1 MELHLPSFQVLLTFL
16 LVFFMMFK
24 SLKKSKSKDSTR
36 KSIPGPKKLPVIGN
50 LHQIAS
56 PLPHKTMRD
65 LALKHGPLMH
75 LQLGEVSTVIVSS
88 PEVAKEVMKTHDVNF
103 SYRPAL
109 VVPKVTTYDF
119 TNIAFA
125 PHGNYWRHL
134 RKVCTTE
141 LLSASRVQSFRSI
154 REGEVL
160 NLIKTL
166 QQSNGKPIN
175 IGEKIFSMTYG
186 ITARAAFGKKC
197 KDQEIYI
204 ANITEITKLVSG
216 FCLADFYP
224 SIKGLQHFSGLKA
237 KVEKIHKKND
247 RIVENIIKEHRAR
260 RASGKGKDE
269 FEVEE
274 DLVDVLL
281 RIQEEDE
288 FTLED
293 KNIKSV
299 ILDVF
304 GAGSETS
311 STTVEWAMSEMMKHP
326 RVMRE
331 AQAEVRR
338 VFKEKGNVD
347 ETGLHELK
355 YLKAVIRET
364 FRMRPS
370 VPLLLPRECNQACE
384 INGYKVAAKT
394 RVLINAWA
402 LGRDPDYWNEPDKF
416 YPERFLNSS
425 IDYMGTNFEFI
436 PFGAGRRIC
445 PGILFAAPNLE
456 LPLAQLLF
464 HFDWKLPDGIK
475 AEDLEMTEV
484 FGMTVKRKNDLVLVP
499 TPYHGSTIVH

>member
-1 MELHLPSFQVLLTFL
+1 MELQLPSFPVLLSFF
-16 LVFFMMFK
+16 LVFLIVIK
-24 SLKKSKSKDSTR
+24 SLKKSQAKNSNR
-36 KSIPGPKKLPVIGN
+36 KPIPGPRKLPVIGN
-50 LHQIAS
+50 MHQIAT

-88 PEVAKEVMKTHDVNF
+88 PEVAKEVTKTHDIHF

-109 VVPKVTTYDF
+109 DVPKITTYDF
-119 TNIAFA
+119 TNVAFA
-125 PHGNYWRHL
+125 PYGNYWRYL

-141 LLSASRVQSFRSI
+141 LLSATRVQSFRSI
-154 REGEVL
+154 REEEVL
-160 NLIKTL
+160 NLIKMVNK
-166 QQSNGKPIN
+166 SAGKPFN
-175 IGEKIFSMTYG
+175 LGEKIFSMTYG
-186 ITARAAFGKKC
+186 IVARAAFGQKC

-204 ANITEITKLVSG
+204 ASITELTKLLSG
-216 FCLADFYP
+216 FSLPDFFP
-224 SIKGLQHFSGLKA
+224 SVKVLQLFSGIKT
-237 KVEKIHKKND
+237 KVQKMHKEND
-247 RIVENIIKEHRAR
+247 KIVENIIKEHRER
-260 RASGKGKDE
+260 RAREKGRVAE
-269 FEVEE
+269 AQE

-281 RIQEEDE
+281 RIQEENE
-288 FTLED
+288 FPLGD
-293 KNIKSV
+293 KNIKAV

-311 STTVEWAMSEMMKHP
+311 STTVEWALSEMLKNP
-326 RVMRE
+326 RVMKE

-338 VFKEKGNVD
+338 VFGAKGNVD

-384 INGYKVAAKT
+384 INGYEVAPKT

-416 YPERFLNSS
+416 YPERFLDGSV
-425 IDYMGTNFEFI
+425 DYTGTNYEFI

-445 PGILFAAPNLE
+445 PGITFATPNLE

-464 HFDWKLPDGIK
+464 HFDLKLPNGIK
-475 AEDLEMTEV
+475 GEDLEMTEV
-484 FGMTVKRKNDLVLVP
+484 FGMTVKRKNDLVVVP
-499 TPYHGSTIVH
+499 IPYHGSKIVQ